1 MNKLKFTDILKAA
14 ADEIYGERA
23 GELLERY
30 AQLNNNGK
38 DHLIGIIEEVLFKS
52 PIHTKSMCFAE
63 NGKQQPINTQQPLQT
78 SNSAKTLK
86 ERQNRKEKITR
97 STV

>member
-52 PIHTKSMCFAE
+52 PIHTKSMRFAGTE
-63 NGKQQPINTQQPLQT
+63 N
-78 SNSAKTLK
+78 SNH
-86 ERQNRKEKITR
+86 
-97 STV
+97 